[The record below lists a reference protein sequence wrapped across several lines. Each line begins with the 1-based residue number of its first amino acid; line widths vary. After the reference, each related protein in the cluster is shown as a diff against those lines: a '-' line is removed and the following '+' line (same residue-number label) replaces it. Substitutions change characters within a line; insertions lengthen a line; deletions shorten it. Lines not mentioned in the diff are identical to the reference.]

1 MSDPHAAAKN
11 AFFQKLKP
19 HCATILKLS
28 SSTDKKAASK
38 DLIHEAEELYL
49 LLDKVPT
56 CGGIPVLDHKLA
68 DYVFLPLSN
77 VLRYQEGFPVRLVE
91 LVIKCLTILVEVG
104 WKSKLPIE
112 LAQQLIILLAF
123 IIGGSPGQET
133 RRSIFEETETEAFK
147 AFTAVVKA
155 TGSSTAGAA
164 SLVEAKAIP
173 ALGHAV
179 SVVLDGV
186 TSGRTADI
194 QIEAL
199 QAIEAIYVAIRDRS
213 ALATFL
219 PGIVSALS
227 KLLSLPIAPKTQRRV
242 LVRGIEVLATILT
255 AVLGDIRV
263 MTLLPKTPTPMD
275 NHEMQMSE
283 ESTKVLTPSWLKAT
297 AAKVQVALA
306 HIFKLR
312 SHTEEDVRLAISRLC
327 LQLLDECH
335 QSLSNCAPILVE
347 TAMVLSQPET
357 GYQLQETRLEDLA
370 RIHPELC
377 DSIKTVVYNWEGSLA
392 RQMQASDEKLK
403 VQAINNLTRGH
414 KMITSLQISSSVLD
428 SSLATS
434 LRDMTAAAL
443 ANAVPSDVDS
453 VTDLLQIKEADQKH
467 ERTPTFAPIVYSRA
481 QQASTRTALTSFLRE
496 ISTSSEY
503 AWLPAAMLSQSRE
516 SSGEQRVAALW
527 LCFELLKPRLA
538 QNSAI
543 DDFLDLSSAGEP
555 EDSAGPLFDEL
566 YAYSVS
572 ILDTRDDEDSSDWRL
587 QALAL
592 EITSFAASQL
602 KEKFRPELIDVLY
615 PITTCLGAATPLL
628 RQHAII
634 SLNSIAASCG
644 YQGVTDLVVD
654 NVDYMIN
661 SYSLRLNTFDITPAS
676 TQVLRMMVQLSGPQL
691 VPYLDDV
698 VASIFGALDNY
709 HGYPAVVEGLFEVLG
724 EIANQGAAS
733 RSLQITDM
741 PEEQRMD
748 QPKSATRQID
758 FNDVQNTLDII
769 LARHERHQ
777 REQQDDVDYVA
788 HPERPWRETPSKT
801 AEKLLDEREGAD
813 DSEAEAE
820 ESPNAEEKPA
830 PPKTPTFKILTRIMT
845 FTQHYMTSPTPTL
858 RKSLLD
864 LICIVSPAIALD
876 EEAFLPIV
884 NTIWPVTM
892 ERLYDPETFVVLS
905 ACKALA
911 ALFESSGSFLSSR
924 VKTEWWDQ
932 LGRWFADKKAAA
944 LQHRVASTNTSKS
957 MAGMNSLI
965 LTARPKAG
973 ATNLVDPGERLI
985 SSTLGQFTHAS
996 QVWEAARAL
1005 LTALVSSVR
1014 VDDEIFD
1021 AILELV
1027 SDDLGKDDGLRKA
1040 MEVVDVDS
1048 VWLQMYERGL
1058 AGGRR
1063 QPEVASQDFARI

>member
-1 MSDPHAAAKN
+1 M
-11 AFFQKLKP
+11 
-19 HCATILKLS
+19 KLS
-28 SSTDKKAASK
+28 SSTDKKTASK
-38 DLIHEAEELYL
+38 DLIYEAEELYL
-49 LLDKVPT
+49 LLDKVPA
-56 CGGIPVLDHKLA
+56 CAGIPVLDHKLA

-104 WKSKLPIE
+104 WKSKLPVE
-112 LAQQLIILLAF
+112 LAQQLMILLAF

-133 RRSIFEETETEAFK
+133 RRSILEETEAEAFK

-164 SLVEAKAIP
+164 SLVEAKSIP

-179 SVVLDGV
+179 SVVLDGI
-186 TSGRTADI
+186 TSGRTPGI

-199 QAIEAIYVAIRDRS
+199 RAIESLYIAIRDRS

-227 KLLSLPIAPKTQRRV
+227 KLLSPPIAPKTQRRV
-242 LVRGIEVLATILT
+242 LVRGIEVLATILA

-263 MTLLPKTPTPMD
+263 MTLLPKTPAPTD
-275 NHEMQMSE
+275 TYEVQRSE
-283 ESTKVLTPSWLKAT
+283 ESTKVLTTSWLKAT

-312 SHTEEDVRLAISRLC
+312 NHAEEDVRSAISRLC

-347 TAMVLSQPET
+347 TAMVLSQPEV
-357 GYQLQETRLEDLA
+357 GYELQNTSLEDLA
-370 RIHPELC
+370 RIYPELC

-392 RQMQASDEKLK
+392 RQMQASDEKLR
-403 VQAINNLTRGH
+403 VQAITNIAKGH

-434 LRDMTAAAL
+434 LRDTTVVAL
-443 ANAVPSDVDS
+443 ASAMPSDADN
-453 VTDLLQIKEADQKH
+453 VTDLLRVQEAEQKH
-467 ERTPTFAPIVYSRA
+467 EQTSTFASIVYPRA
-481 QQASTRTALTSFLRE
+481 QEGSVRAALVAFLRE

-503 AWLPAAMLSQSRE
+503 AWLPATMLSQSRE
-516 SSGEQRVAALW
+516 SSGEQRVAAFW

-538 QNSAI
+538 QNSAM
-543 DDFLDLSSAGEP
+543 DEFLDFSSASEP
-555 EDSAGPLFDEL
+555 EDSAVLLFDEL
-566 YAYSVS
+566 YTYSVS
-572 ILDTRDDEDSSDWRL
+572 ILDTQDDEDNSDWRL

-615 PITTCLGAATPLL
+615 PITTCLGAATPFL

-634 SLNSIAASCG
+634 SLNNIAASCG
-644 YQGVTDLVVD
+644 YPSVTALVVD
-654 NVDYMIN
+654 NVDYMVN

-676 TQVLRMMVQLSGPQL
+676 TQVLRMMVQLSGPKL

-709 HGYPAVVEGLFEVLG
+709 HGYPILVEGLFGILG
-724 EIANQGAAS
+724 EIAKQGAAS
-733 RSLQITDM
+733 RSLQYNDA
-741 PEEQRMD
+741 PEERRMD
-748 QPKSATRQID
+748 RPKPATRQVD

-769 LARHERHQ
+769 LARRERHQ
-777 REQQDDVDYVA
+777 RERQDDGNYVA
-788 HPERPWRETPSKT
+788 HPERPWKETPSKT
-801 AEKLLDEREGAD
+801 AEELLDEREEED
-813 DSEAEAE
+813 DSEAEGEAGANVE
-820 ESPNAEEKPA
+820 GRPT
-830 PPKTPTFKILTRIMT
+830 PPKTPTFKILARIMT

-892 ERLYDPETFVVLS
+892 ERLYDPETFVVIS

-911 ALFESSGSFLSSR
+911 ALFESSGNFLSSR

-932 LGRWFADKKAAA
+932 LSRWFADKKAAA
-944 LQHRVASTNTSKS
+944 SQHHVASTNMSRS
-957 MAGMNSLI
+957 MTGMDNL
-965 LTARPKAG
+965 LLAARPKVGVASL
-973 ATNLVDPGERLI
+973 ADPGERLI

-996 QVWEAARAL
+996 QVWEVARAL
-1005 LTALVSSVR
+1005 LTALVSFVH

-1027 SDDLGKDDGLRKA
+1027 SDDLAKDDGLRKA
-1040 MEVVDVDS
+1040 MEVVDADS
-1048 VWLQMYERGL
+1048 VWLQMYEHGL

-1063 QPEVASQDFARI
+1063 QPEVASQDFARV